1 MKSNLLPNGVAA
13 GIALLIS
20 TVVGS
25 VAKGEDAPSGVT
37 AIGPNP
43 EEGLAIDGWLVYPS
57 LFVGSVFNDNIYAT
71 AYDRRSA
78 VGVRV
83 RPSIQA
89 GVDNGLHKTTAYL
102 SADAQLYPGLGSHYR
117 LLPTPTTDVD
127 PTNVTGRAGL
137 NHIWSPFSD
146 LSVYFTADYTR
157 QNGLFGSNFGAGAP
171 AVYVPAG
178 YTVSASQQFSNQIS
192 GSVAVEKKISDWFV
206 RGSTGVQYVAY
217 DSRPNGYRPLLA
229 ASGDAQNGLS
239 YTASLRGG
247 VWLSPLIY
255 GFVEPALDLRRYEN
269 SISDTNGYRIIGG
282 FGSDLVSLF
291 RGEVYGGY
299 QSQSSEQN
307 FLGGTVSKPTY
318 GARLLY
324 YPTPYLTFTATVDQT
339 LAAAAAPTA
348 LATRLGQ
355 WSPAS
360 LNTQSKLQV
369 DYAFSPFWTAY
380 VRGGYGETRWT
391 NSLRGDTAWAAGV
404 GVNYTFWRNMAITL
418 DYQFQKTS
426 SNAGGLFNVLGFSNS
441 TGWGYVQNVVS
452 AGVTY
457 RY

>member
-25 VAKGEDAPSGVT
+25 VAKGEDAPAGVT
-37 AIGPNP
+37 AMGPNP
-43 EEGLAIDGWLVYPS
+43 AEGLAIDGWIVYPS

-71 AYDRRSA
+71 AYGRRSA

-83 RPSIQA
+83 RPSLQA
-89 GVDNGLHKTTAYL
+89 GVDNGLHKTTAYI
-102 SADAQLYPGLGSHYR
+102 SADAQLYPGLGSQYR
-117 LLPTPTTDVD
+117 LFPTPTTDVD

-137 NHIWSPFSD
+137 RHIWSPVSD

-178 YTVSASQQFSNQIS
+178 YTVAASQQFSNQIS
-192 GSVAVEKKISDWFV
+192 GSVAVEKKIADWFV

-217 DSRPNGYRPLLA
+217 DSRPSGNFPFLA

-247 VWLSPLIY
+247 VWLSPMIY
-255 GFVEPALDLRRYEN
+255 GFVEPTLDLRRYEN

-282 FGSDLVSLF
+282 FGSDLISLF

-339 LAAAAAPTA
+339 LAAAAAPTT
-348 LATRLGQ
+348 LAAHLGQ

-380 VRGGYGETRWT
+380 MRGGYGETRWA
-391 NSLRGDTAWAAGV
+391 NSPRGDTVWAAGV

-418 DYQFQKTS
+418 DYQFQKTG
-426 SNAGGLFNVLGFSNS
+426 SNANGLLNILGVSHS
-441 TGWGYVQNVVS
+441 TGWGFVQNVVS